1 MRYVEGVTPETSSR
15 PPSAAALR
23 IESITDE
30 VHHGFLAERPA
41 SFLQNP
47 RWPRVKTDWR
57 GESLGWFDGDDLVAV
72 AVVLHRH
79 LPVPVL
85 KKRSLAYLADGPVF
99 DPEAVELGAILT
111 PLVPYLQRQGAFMIR
126 LGLPVVQKR
135 WDSQDVRRALAA
147 GEHQLITDLDPIEV
161 NEQADAM
168 RRTLLDAGWIEP
180 STGEQ
185 FAAGQPPFQARIP
198 LPQQPESPES
208 RAQPGATVQEDPA
221 EFTAVVDEVLARMD
235 QSSRRQT
242 RKSTRTELEIR
253 EGGLEDLPV
262 WQRLYEETA
271 ERDGFTGR
279 PQSYFERM
287 YRELNESP
295 TAECRLL
302 LASLGE
308 TPLAAA
314 IYVRQGDTGWYVYGA
329 SSSDE
334 RKRYAPRALQLEQLR
349 RSLAAGDR
357 WYDLGGVS
365 ATLNPQH
372 ELAGLT
378 RFKTTMGADVVQT
391 LGEWDLP
398 LNKVLTKA
406 FNVYMAR
413 RG

>member
-1 MRYVEGVTPETSSR
+1 MTPESSSR
-15 PPSAAALR
+15 PASASLR

-30 VHHGFLAERPA
+30 VHHGFLAARPA

-47 RWPRVKTDWR
+47 RWPQVKTDWR
-57 GESLGWFDGDDLVAV
+57 GESLGWFDSEELVAV
-72 AVVLHRH
+72 SVVLHRH
-79 LPVPVL
+79 LPVPLL
-85 KKRSLAYLADGPVF
+85 KSRSLAYLADGPVF
-99 DPEAVELGAILT
+99 DPARVELGAILA
-111 PLVPYLQRQGAFMIR
+111 PLAPYLQRQGAFMIR
-126 LGLPVVQKR
+126 MGLPVVHRR
-135 WDSQDVRRALAA
+135 WDSQEVRRALAA
-147 GEHQLITDLDPIEV
+147 GEHQLITDLEPLEV
-161 NEQADAM
+161 NEQAEAM
-168 RRTLLDAGWIEP
+168 RRTLLDAGWVEP
-180 STGEQ
+180 SAGED

-198 LPQQPESPES
+198 LPEQPEPRPE
-208 RAQPGATVQEDPA
+208 PGAVVSEDPA
-221 EFTAVVDEVLARMD
+221 EFTTVVDEVLGRMD

-242 RKSTRTELEIR
+242 RKSTRTELTVR
-253 EGGLEDLPV
+253 EGGLEDLGV
-262 WQRLYEETA
+262 WQRLYQETA

-287 YRELNESP
+287 YRELNDSP

-302 LASLGE
+302 LAYLE
-308 TPLAAA
+308 DQPLAAA

-329 SSSDE
+329 SSSEE

-365 ATLNPQH
+365 ATLNPEH

-398 LNKVLTKA
+398 LNKVLTRA
-406 FNVYMAR
+406 FNLYMAR
-413 RG
+413 RD